1 MASNPREPKAVKK
14 LIADAAARQAAKQ
27 PKRPHV
33 NAVHFTSSS
42 LWAKIRL
49 RKPGSGGR

>member
-14 LIADAAARQAAKQ
+14 LIADAAARKAAK
-27 PKRPHV
+27 PSKPPI
-33 NAVHFTSSS
+33 NAVHFTSAS